1 MWRSPLRQLLLF
13 RSTPTWSQKLKWS
26 ETEELAKFLLEKF
39 PDADPVG
46 VKAHHFKKMI
56 EFLDP
61 ELASNTRI
69 QEWKGHLQTLQE
81 PWKELWGF
89 DVATLY
95 HSTTTPV
102 FSWFMTLLALRLE
115 WVEVRAKNARQ
126 SRLAW
131 EGESRPPHFRESE

>member
-81 PWKELWGF
+81 PWKELYERKMHDNLVLPGKEKAGPLTF
-89 DVATLY
+89 AKVSDPE
-95 HSTTTPV
+95 TTDNV
-102 FSWFMTLLALRLE
+102 MYDKHGRII
-115 WVEVRAKNARQ
+115 
-126 SRLAW
+126 
-131 EGESRPPHFRESE
+131 H